1 MVKLFVLLNFRFLG
15 VKVFDTFSKALCP
28 DWKSIHSCA
37 YNSFFYKNQHNLRTK
52 AFFSLKK
59 QNKDQKR
66 LYFFDKN
73 HFATLLLY
81 EAFSFYSLKISRLL
95 GKGKLNLR
103 TSTRL
108 FKSVKNILVFN
119 EAFSKNVLVLIKK
132 SVLNFFKK
140 THEPFGQS
148 LC

>member
-15 VKVFDTFSKALCP
+15 VKVLDTFSKALCP

-103 TSTRL
+103 TSFLKALRTFWFL
-108 FKSVKNILVFN
+108 MKPFQKMWWFLY
-119 EAFSKNVLVLIKK
+119 KK
-132 SVLNFFKK
+132 RV
-140 THEPFGQS
+140 
-148 LC
+148 